1 MSAWF
6 TVPPRILFV
15 DDEVSMSRA
24 TGRLLARMGFDV
36 VTAESPLAALTLA
49 HDETIDVVVAD
60 IHLPNFSGVELA
72 HELRAA
78 GLRAPILFISGDANA
93 LTDAQ
98 AEGLDRTG
106 ILAKPF
112 TAGQLNAVIWESIT
126 GAQQLESGLA

>member
-1 MSAWF
+1 VSAWF

-36 VTAESPLAALTLA
+36 VTAESPLAALALA

-72 HELRAA
+72 HELRAS

-93 LTDAQ
+93 LADAE
-98 AEGLDRTG
+98 AAGLERTRV
-106 ILAKPF
+106 LPKPF
-112 TAGQLNAVIWESIT
+112 TAGQLNTIIWETIT
-126 GAQQLESGLA
+126 GEQQLESGIA